1 MATDNQQADERFADQ
16 VRAAPFIF
24 TGQIVKAGATS
35 IVALAPDE
43 RLAVVRVDTVLR
55 APPVLGPLGGKRI
68 TIQLISGRPMKAGA
82 KALFYAT
89 SWLYG
94 DGIAV
99 VEVAR
104 ESVPGDA
111 KAMLAAVAH
120 AELRIED
127 GKLSAR
133 LLSAERVITG
143 TVEKTE
149 PVEHVDRG
157 PRSEHDPVWWRAEIA
172 IDQIEKGK
180 PRDARDN
187 AYFPSSLDD
196 YWIDVP
202 KLQRGQR
209 GTFIL
214 HLQHRQTEG
223 KRARMLPPGP
233 ALLHPLDFQLPAQVE
248 RIRALLKLA
257 SA

>member
-1 MATDNQQADERFADQ
+1 MATGKQQADARFAEQ

-24 TGQIVKAGATS
+24 IGQIVKARATA
-35 IVALAPDE
+35 IAALEPDD

-55 APPVLGPLGGKRI
+55 APPVLGALKGKRI
-68 TIQLISGRPMKAGA
+68 TIQLTCGRPMKAGA
-82 KALFYAT
+82 EALFYAT

-104 ESVPGDA
+104 KSVPEDA
-111 KAMLAAVAH
+111 KAMLAAVAQ

-127 GKLSAR
+127 GKLSER
-133 LLSAERVITG
+133 LQLAELVITG
-143 TVEKTE
+143 MVVETH
-149 PVEHVDRG
+149 PVENVAGG
-157 PRSEHDPVWWRAEIA
+157 PRSEHDPLWWRAEIA
-172 IDQIEKGK
+172 IDHIEKGTLAE
-180 PRDARDN
+180 ARHS
-187 AYFPSSLDD
+187 AYFPSSLDV
-196 YWIDVP
+196 YWLDVP

-214 HLQHRQTEG
+214 QRHAEG
-223 KRARMLPPGP
+223 KKALMAPPGP
-233 ALLHPLDFQLPAQVE
+233 ALVHPLDFQLPAQVE
-248 RIRALLKLA
+248 RVRALLKLA